1 MFQKLLNYATSGITH
16 VIAKY
21 AMRASVAIPFLFAF
35 GFGLA
40 GLTVVLIDAY
50 GYRGAYFL
58 LAGGFLALG
67 AVAALAVW
75 LRERREEQESANDSH
90 VGSGTAVASA
100 AIETAKHLPSA
111 IGAGTSDASASF
123 RKLANLAWRN
133 WPLVLGGGIVLLVLG
148 SSSTANRYGRGY
160 RSRF

>member
-1 MFQKLLNYATSGITH
+1 MFQKLLSYATSGITH
-16 VIAKY
+16 VMAKY

-75 LRERREEQESANDSH
+75 LKERSEEQESATDSH
-90 VGSGTAVASA
+90 VGSATAVASA
-100 AIETAKHLPSA
+100 AVETAKHVPSA

-123 RKLANLAWRN
+123 RELANLAWRN
-133 WPLVLGGGIVLLVLG
+133 WPMVLGGIIVLVVLG
-148 SSSTANRYGRGY
+148 SSSTANRYGRDY